1 MHKDTSMIRILSW
14 DINGNLSTNTPL
26 SACDKLLS
34 SPHSLFWVDIFDAPY
49 EEVQPILCD
58 IFHFHPLAIED
69 ALEETHVPKIND
81 WGEYIYLVAQ
91 TLDEKSLSSE
101 QFSLQE
107 VDLFLGPNYLVSFH
121 QTACTTIDVIWE
133 RIQKMPRFFEQG
145 SLHLLYLL
153 YDEIA
158 NSFFKLT
165 DQVVVQLSE
174 IEDDLFSN
182 PDQSMLPIVFS
193 LKRDILQLRQSIS
206 FQRDVINKLTRG
218 DFPLVPKEATFYFR
232 DVYDHFIR
240 LFEIV
245 ESLQDLTINTLEIF
259 LSVVNNRMNSIMKT
273 LTIITTLFMP
283 VSFLTGFFGMNFF
296 KPIMDFG
303 EWTGQLVFLVV
314 LLAVLLFP
322 LFMLVYFFR
331 KGWMR

>member
-1 MHKDTSMIRILSW
+1 MIRILSW
-14 DINGNLSTNTPL
+14 DQEGNLTTNTPL
-26 SACDKLLS
+26 SALDDLLA
-34 SPHSLFWVDIFDAPY
+34 SPNSLFWVDVYNSPY
-49 EEVQPILCD
+49 DEIHPILQD
-58 IFHFHPLAIED
+58 IFKFHPLAIED

-81 WGEYIYLVAQ
+81 WGTYVYLVTH
-91 TLDEKSLSSE
+91 TLLEKTAPGE
-101 QFSLQE
+101 QFVLQE
-107 VDLFLGPNYLVSFH
+107 VDLFIGPNYLLSYH
-121 QTACTTIDVIWE
+121 QTDCPTIELVWE
-133 RIQKMPRFFEQG
+133 HAQKLPRYFDGG
-145 SLHLLYLL
+145 SVHLLYLL
-153 YDEIA
+153 FDETA

-165 DQVVVQLSE
+165 DQIVLQLSE
-174 IEDDLFSN
+174 IEDELFDN
-182 PDQSMLPIVFS
+182 PDKSILPIVFS

-218 DFPLVPKEATFYFR
+218 DFPLVPKQAAFYFR

-303 EWTGQLVFLVV
+303 EWTGQLVFLIV
-314 LLAVLLFP
+314 LVAVLLFP
-322 LFMLVYFFR
+322 LAMLVYFIR
-331 KGWMR
+331 KGWIG

>member
-1 MHKDTSMIRILSW
+1 MIRILSW
-14 DINGNLSTNTPL
+14 NENGNLSTDTPL
-26 SACDKLLS
+26 CDIDQLLS
-34 SPHSLFWVDIFDAPY
+34 SPASLFWVDIYDSPY
-49 EEVQPILCD
+49 EEVQPILRD
-58 IFHFHPLAIED
+58 VFHFHPLAIED

-81 WGEYIYLVAQ
+81 WGEYIYLVTQ
-91 TLDEKSLSSE
+91 TLLENNQPEE

-107 VDLFLGPNYLVSFH
+107 VDLFLGPNYLVSYH
-121 QTACTTIDVIWE
+121 QTECATIDIVWNHV
-133 RIQKMPRFFEQG
+133 QKLPRYSEQG
-145 SLHLLYLL
+145 AVHLLYLL

-165 DQVVVQLSE
+165 DHIVQQLSE
-174 IEDDLFSN
+174 IEDELFDN
-182 PDQSMLPIVFS
+182 PDQSMLPIVFA
-193 LKRDILQLRQSIS
+193 LKRNILQLRQSVS

-218 DFPLVPKEATFYFR
+218 DFRLVPKETTFYFR

-303 EWTGQLVFLVV
+303 EWTGQLVFLIV
-314 LLAVLLFP
+314 LLAVLIFP

-331 KGWMR
+331 KGWMK